1 MININKKGLIVKKI
15 LAIVVLASSLVF
27 SAEVSKAEQIITMQ
41 GLEAAMGMIQK
52 GFLRD
57 NTVIL
62 KMGTQSL
69 KENLN
74 NINSFLIRS
83 SSEGFNAKE
92 YASTEVKALNNL
104 ADEVSKS
111 FVNGDK
117 GTARKKFDQ
126 ALSQCIAC
134 HNIIRK

>member
-1 MININKKGLIVKKI
+1 MKKM
-15 LAIVVLASSLVF
+15 LAIGILASSLVF
-27 SAEVSKAEQIITMQ
+27 GAEVSKAEQIITMQ

-57 NTVIL
+57 NTAIL

-92 YASTEVKALNNL
+92 YASTEVK
-104 ADEVSKS
+104 
-111 FVNGDK
+111 G
-117 GTARKKFDQ
+117 
-126 ALSQCIAC
+126 
-134 HNIIRK
+134 